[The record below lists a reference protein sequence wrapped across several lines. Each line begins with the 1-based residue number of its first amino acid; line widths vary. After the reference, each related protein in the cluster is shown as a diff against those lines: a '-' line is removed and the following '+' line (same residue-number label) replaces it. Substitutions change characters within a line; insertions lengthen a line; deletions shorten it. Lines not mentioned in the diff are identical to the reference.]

1 MSGFGPEDAGAN
13 PVRANKL
20 KRMIVLCLIKVIN
33 MKATNGAMQV
43 RTADDEDRQKQ
54 INEEIKQ
61 RIKKI
66 NSNDELTQRVIADI
80 IYVLNRYEDTHSLN
94 IPVDGWINNI
104 YGDVIYQLV
113 WVDADASEKING
125 DDVVL
130 LDGTHIIYNEEQ
142 QMWVVEE

>member
-1 MSGFGPEDAGAN
+1 
-13 PVRANKL
+13 
-20 KRMIVLCLIKVIN
+20 MIVLCLIKVIN
-33 MKATNGAMQV
+33 MKATNGAIQA
-43 RTADDEDRQKQ
+43 RTANDEDRQKQ

-66 NSNDELTQRVIADI
+66 NSNDELTQRVIDDI

-94 IPVDGWINNI
+94 IPVDGWVNNI

-125 DDVVL
+125 DVVVL
-130 LDGTHIIYNEEQ
+130 LDGAHIIYNEEQ

>member
-1 MSGFGPEDAGAN
+1 
-13 PVRANKL
+13 
-20 KRMIVLCLIKVIN
+20 MIVLCLIKVIN
-33 MKATNGAMQV
+33 MKATNGAIQA
-43 RTADDEDRQKQ
+43 RTAKDEERQKQ
-54 INEEIKQ
+54 INEEIRQ

-66 NSNDELTQRVIADI
+66 NSNDELTQRVIDDI

-94 IPVDGWINNI
+94 IPVDGWVNNI

-125 DDVVL
+125 DVVVL
-130 LDGTHIIYNEEQ
+130 LDGAHIIYNEEQ